1 MPGDCKS
8 KNIVYSA
15 LIDSEVG
22 FFNYYGMTSL
32 CFKDRYNN
40 HKYDFNNPDKPGTA
54 LSSQVHKL
62 EKENKKFSI
71 KWSIVD
77 RAFPYQVGSTSCDLC
92 SPERMH
98 IAMGSKGFHRLPE
111 GCQMLNKRKEI
122 FAKCRH
128 MISHSLSRVK
138 EEEENG

>member
-1 MPGDCKS
+1 
-8 KNIVYSA
+8 
-15 LIDSEVG
+15 
-22 FFNYYGMTSL
+22 MTSMS
-32 CFKDRYNN
+32 FKDRYNN
-40 HKYDFNNPDKPGTA
+40 HKYDINNPDKPGTA

-62 EKENKKFSI
+62 EKANKKFSI

-92 SPERMH
+92 SSERMH
-98 IAMGSKGFHRLPE
+98 IAMGSKGFFRLPE
-111 GCQMLNKRKEI
+111 GCNMLNKRKEV

-128 MISHSLSRVK
+128 MLSHSLSRVK